1 MQEKRA
7 EMKRRLSTAA
17 LLISSAMFVFSFLS
31 SCNDRLLAITA
42 FVDPCGT
49 VFANCAPGQFQILN
63 AAIGDAC
70 IDPEC
75 TIPGGCDTG
84 TQPIGTIRDL
94 CP

>member
-7 EMKRRLSTAA
+7 EMKRRRSIAA
-17 LLISSAMFVFSFLS
+17 LLISSVMLLFSFLS
-31 SCNDRLLAITA
+31 SCDDRLLAITA

-49 VFANCAPGQFQILN
+49 VFANCTPGQFQILN
-63 AAIGDAC
+63 AEVGDSC

-75 TIPGGCDTG
+75 TIPGMCDTG
-84 TQPIGTIRDL
+84 TQPLGTIRVI